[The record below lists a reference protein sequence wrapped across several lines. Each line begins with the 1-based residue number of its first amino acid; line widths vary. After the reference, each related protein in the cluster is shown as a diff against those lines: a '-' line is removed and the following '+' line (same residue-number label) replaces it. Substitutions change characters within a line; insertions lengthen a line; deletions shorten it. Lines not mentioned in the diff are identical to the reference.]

1 MLGFIA
7 RERKEARDNQVQ
19 AAGRRK
25 SRSPVKRAKAKAVL
39 GLVAKQ

>member
-7 RERKEARDNQVQ
+7 RERKEARDNHPE

-25 SRSPVKRAKAKAVL
+25 SRSPVKRVKVKAAL
-39 GLVAKQ
+39 GLVAK